1 MVVAAAGLQLA
12 IGAWSTTNR
21 ILSRPPGYFTR
32 HQGPREEKIQQP
44 REGGEAERAPGER
57 FCGDEPAMG
66 RPRRGARSRPAL
78 RRERCLS
85 PGSTGLR
92 GLVRPGGVP
101 ASVSGKDTIP
111 AWRALQRSR
120 R

>member
-1 MVVAAAGLQLA
+1 MVAAAAVLQLA
-12 IGAWSTTNR
+12 IGAWHTASR
-21 ILSRPPGYFTR
+21 ILSRPPGYFIR
-32 HQGPREEKIQQP
+32 HQGPRKKEIRSPETVAK
-44 REGGEAERAPGER
+44 REREPGVR

-78 RRERCLS
+78 QRDRCLS

-92 GLVRPGGVP
+92 GLVRLGGVP
-101 ASVSGKDTIP
+101 AAVSGKDTLLG
-111 AWRALQRSR
+111 WRALQRSR